1 MWGGKGR
8 DLSDI
13 RRSIGEIDL
22 DYRKRELLLDPESLQ
37 RFLHPV
43 RLALHRVEKYARN
56 LLSASATFLEGI
68 LRSGPSLVAAH

>member
-1 MWGGKGR
+1 MWGGQGR

-13 RRSIGEIDL
+13 WRGFGEIDL
-22 DYRKRELLLDPESLQ
+22 DYRKRELLPDPQSLQ

-43 RLALHRVEKYARN
+43 RLALHRGEKYARN

-68 LRSGPSLVAAH
+68 LRSAPSLVVAN